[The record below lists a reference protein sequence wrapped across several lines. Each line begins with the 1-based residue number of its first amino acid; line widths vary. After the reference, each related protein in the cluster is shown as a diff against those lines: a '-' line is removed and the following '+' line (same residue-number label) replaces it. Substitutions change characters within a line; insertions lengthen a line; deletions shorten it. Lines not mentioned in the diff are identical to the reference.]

1 MLSGVTPLYMHLDPR
16 LLATPEH
23 TTPGARAFALLGP
36 NYGWTV
42 LWKDDAWDGAT
53 SLDEAIACAVS
64 IALERGQQ
72 VKVECSPG
80 GNVPDAERAK
90 KGSLAYATVFTVGP
104 EPLAAVGP
112 EPLAARGRRSRS
124 PA

>member
-1 MLSGVTPLYMHLDPR
+1 RRTGSRPARSAPSGRGSCPPAAAGWSGRAGDMLSGVTPLYMHLDPR

-64 IALERGQQ
+64 IA
-72 VKVECSPG
+72 
-80 GNVPDAERAK
+80 
-90 KGSLAYATVFTVGP
+90 
-104 EPLAAVGP
+104 
-112 EPLAARGRRSRS
+112 RSEEHTS
-124 PA
+124 ELQS